1 MAEAGVKDFIVTSW
15 GAYVVP
21 AGTPQPIVDRL
32 YRDIQAVLKSPELQQ
47 AFAREGA
54 ASVDMSTA
62 DFARYIETEIA
73 KWARVVKEGN
83 IRAQ

>member
-1 MAEAGVKDFIVTSW
+1 
-15 GAYVVP
+15 
-21 AGTPQPIVDRL
+21 
-32 YRDIQAVLKSPELQQ
+32 
-47 AFAREGA
+47 
-54 ASVDMSTA
+54 MSTA